1 MTRLWRATRYASILN
16 SRYFLSA
23 TGILMITMGLFPK
36 LGAVIDDVPRP
47 ALAGVGAVILEM
59 TIAAGIQEMSCNQF
73 DGTRNGHPVVVSVGL
88 DILPAVFL
96 SLFDRVHGVLG
107 LLLRRSAVHCGFTA
121 VSLGIFC
128 NFFTNELT
136 PKSPEISFPSTEL
149 AL

>member
-36 LGAVIDDVPRP
+36 L
-47 ALAGVGAVILEM
+47 GAVILEM